1 MKIILK
7 SLRYSFLFILIVAC
21 SQKPTTEKLEGISEL
36 KLTEIK
42 RLPKEQ
48 LSVFDLIPLET
59 TSENLMGLDL
69 RIRTSSEYFFVFDE
83 AIQDCV
89 HQFEKDGRY
98 LGRRAIVGEGP
109 NTLLRLNDFYVS
121 EDGNLEVLNSLG
133 DQAEVFQIGVD
144 NSIRSIF
151 KVDYIPSSFTKLA
164 TGDYL
169 LYGGYNLP
177 FVSHRLI
184 RTDSTGLVQEKYLEN
199 NYSNKMLPM
208 TERNFFEGNS
218 HLKIIETFN
227 KQGYQFGGSELKPE
241 VTMDFGRYSIP
252 AKFWEMDL
260 LEGGFELIEENG
272 FANLDG
278 YFESEDLTLLSVHI
292 QKPEGIFK
300 NLLFVDKNSGEK
312 RILETSLSGDY
323 LFHYPFGVE
332 ENHILFL
339 SYQSVLKKEFGEN
352 LSQDLLAKIPDQ
364 EYDYPV
370 LMKVKISSFK

>member
-1 MKIILK
+1 
-7 SLRYSFLFILIVAC
+7 
-21 SQKPTTEKLEGISEL
+21 
-36 KLTEIK
+36 
-42 RLPKEQ
+42 
-48 LSVFDLIPLET
+48 
-59 TSENLMGLDL
+59 MGLDL

-133 DQAEVFQIGVD
+133 DQAEVFQVGVD

-312 RILETSLSGDY
+312 RILETSISGDY

>member
-48 LSVFDLIPLET
+48 LSVCDLIPLET

-133 DQAEVFQIGVD
+133 DQAEVFQVGVD

-184 RTDSTGLVQEKYLEN
+184 RTDSSGLV
-199 NYSNKMLPM
+199 
-208 TERNFFEGNS
+208 
-218 HLKIIETFN
+218 
-227 KQGYQFGGSELKPE
+227 
-241 VTMDFGRYSIP
+241 
-252 AKFWEMDL
+252 
-260 LEGGFELIEENG
+260 
-272 FANLDG
+272 
-278 YFESEDLTLLSVHI
+278 
-292 QKPEGIFK
+292 
-300 NLLFVDKNSGEK
+300 
-312 RILETSLSGDY
+312 
-323 LFHYPFGVE
+323 
-332 ENHILFL
+332 
-339 SYQSVLKKEFGEN
+339 
-352 LSQDLLAKIPDQ
+352 
-364 EYDYPV
+364 
-370 LMKVKISSFK
+370 

>member
-7 SLRYSFLFILIVAC
+7 SLGYSFLFILIVAC

>member
-21 SQKPTTEKLEGISEL
+21 SQKPTTEKLEGNSEL

-133 DQAEVFQIGVD
+133 DQAEVFQVGVD

-169 LYGGYNLP
+169 FYGGYNLP

-218 HLKIIETFN
+218 YLKIIETFN
-227 KQGYQFGGSELKPE
+227 KRGYQFGGSELKPE

-352 LSQDLLAKIPDQ
+352 LSQDLLAKISDQ

>member
-48 LSVFDLIPLET
+48 LSVCDLIPLET

-133 DQAEVFQIGVD
+133 DQAEVFQVGVD

>member
-1 MKIILK
+1 
-7 SLRYSFLFILIVAC
+7 
-21 SQKPTTEKLEGISEL
+21 
-36 KLTEIK
+36 
-42 RLPKEQ
+42 
-48 LSVFDLIPLET
+48 
-59 TSENLMGLDL
+59 
-69 RIRTSSEYFFVFDE
+69 
-83 AIQDCV
+83 
-89 HQFEKDGRY
+89 
-98 LGRRAIVGEGP
+98 
-109 NTLLRLNDFYVS
+109 
-121 EDGNLEVLNSLG
+121 
-133 DQAEVFQIGVD
+133 
-144 NSIRSIF
+144 
-151 KVDYIPSSFTKLA
+151 
-164 TGDYL
+164 
-169 LYGGYNLP
+169 
-177 FVSHRLI
+177 
-184 RTDSTGLVQEKYLEN
+184 
-199 NYSNKMLPM
+199 MLPM

-312 RILETSLSGDY
+312 RILETSISGDY

>member
-21 SQKPTTEKLEGISEL
+21 SQKPTTEKLEGNSEL

-133 DQAEVFQIGVD
+133 DQAEVFQVGVD

-169 LYGGYNLP
+169 FYGGYNLP

>member
-1 MKIILK
+1 MKIIPK
-7 SLRYSFLFILIVAC
+7 SLRCSFILILIAAC
-21 SQKPTTEKLEGISEL
+21 SQKPTTEKLQGISEL

-48 LSVFDLIPLET
+48 LTVFDLIPLET

-121 EDGNLEVLNSLG
+121 EDGKLEVLNSLG
-133 DQAEVFQIGVD
+133 DQAEVFQVGVD

-151 KVDYIPSSFTKLA
+151 KVDYIPSSFSKLA

-169 LYGGYNLP
+169 FYGGYNLP

-184 RTDSTGLVQEKYLEN
+184 RTDSTGQIKEKYLEN

-208 TERNFFEGNS
+208 TERNFFESNS

-227 KQGYQFGGSELKPE
+227 KQGYQFGESQLKPE
-241 VTMDFGRYSIP
+241 VAMDFGRYAIP

-278 YFESEDLTLLSVHI
+278 YFESEDLTLLSVHF
-292 QKPEGIFK
+292 QKPGGIFK
-300 NLLFVDKNSGEK
+300 NLLFIDKNSGEK

-323 LFHYPFGVE
+323 LFHYPFGVGE
-332 ENHILFL
+332 SHILFL

-352 LSQDLLAKIPDQ
+352 LSQELLAKIPDQ

>member
-133 DQAEVFQIGVD
+133 DQAEVFQVGVD

-252 AKFWEMDL
+252 AKFWEIDL

>member
-48 LSVFDLIPLET
+48 LSVCDLIPLET

-133 DQAEVFQIGVD
+133 DQAEVFQVGVD

-312 RILETSLSGDY
+312 RILETSISGDY

>member
-7 SLRYSFLFILIVAC
+7 SLGYSFLFILIVAC

-133 DQAEVFQIGVD
+133 DQAEVFQVGVD